1 MNFIK
6 KNYQHLIVVI
16 LFAVLSVGY
25 MFPILQGK
33 EMQQSDK
40 VQAYAGQSEI
50 YKYQKEKPGE
60 YIGWTNSMFGGTP
73 TYMVGGDYA
82 EGIFVK
88 MQRVVY
94 YLLSVQGTY
103 IFLYLL
109 GCYMLCL
116 ALGMGIFP
124 SIITCIAFGFFS
136 TNILIIEAGHLA
148 KVYALAFVPMMLA
161 GLVIG
166 FRKSVWLGAIVFS
179 IGLGFEI
186 NANHYQITYYSVFL
200 IVVLVIVEL
209 YNAVKESRMKQ
220 FITASL
226 LFGLV
231 GIIVV
236 GTNTSRLWT
245 TFDFQKETIRG
256 GSELTAAKG
265 EAQKPTEGLDKDYAF
280 EWSYGVLESF
290 TLLIPN
296 FSGGSHGDLNEKSA
310 VYKNLTS
317 VGVGEDDALN
327 FTKGITTYWG
337 DQMFVG
343 GTSYA
348 GAIVCFL
355 FVLSLFFV
363 DKKNKIIFVTAA
375 GVCLL
380 IAWGKNLSALNYLLF
395 DYFPLFNKFR
405 AVSMILSLVQL
416 CLVIMAGLGLQ
427 KIFTQKPTWEA
438 FKKPFF
444 ISLGVTAGLCLFF
457 SLLSSIFGYKSVN
470 DAQLLEGLK
479 QSFQNNE
486 GAVSNLYIALK
497 EDRASL
503 LRADAFRSLIFILLA
518 ALTIFLFV
526 KDKLKN
532 VAVVGTILAVLVLI
546 DLWGVDKRYLNSDD
560 FDSRPAERSDLFTQS
575 PADTQILQ
583 DKDLSYRVIDFTVSP
598 FTNAMASAFHKNMG
612 GYSAAKLKRFAD
624 LIERQIAKNNMVV
637 LDMFNT
643 KYFITA
649 DAKGASV
656 VQVNPNALGN
666 AWFAK
671 NVKFVNNAD
680 EEMAALDSIKPRE
693 TAFVDVKFKTQV
705 GDFKGNANPEGT
717 IKLSS
722 YHPNK
727 LVYEFNS
734 PTAQAVVFSEVFYK
748 GNQDWISKIDGQVKE
763 HFRTDYMFRGLIV
776 PAGKHQIEF
785 SFEPKSV
792 IQGRKYDQYA
802 NFAWILML
810 VGFGF
815 MYWKNAKSSSATQ
828 NI

>member
-1 MNFIK
+1 MKFIK
-6 KNYQHLIVVI
+6 QNYFHIFSIL
-16 LFAVLSVGY
+16 LFAILSVGY

-40 VQAYAGQSEI
+40 VQSYAGQSEI
-50 YKYQKEKPGE
+50 YKYQKEQPNE
-60 YIGWTNSMFGGTP
+60 YLGWTNSMFGGTP
-73 TYMVGGDYA
+73 TYMVGGDYT
-82 EGIFVK
+82 EGIFLK

-94 YLLSVQGTY
+94 YLLSLQGTY

-109 GCYMLCL
+109 GCYILCL

-124 SIITCIAFGFFS
+124 SLIASIAFGFFS

-148 KVYALAFVPMMLA
+148 KIYALAFVPMMLA

-166 FRKSVWLGAIVFS
+166 YRKSIWLGAMVFS

-200 IVVLVIVEL
+200 IAVLGVVEFYDALKKGTLKKFVS
-209 YNAVKESRMKQ
+209 A
-220 FITASL
+220 TT
-226 LFGLV
+226 LFVLMGV
-231 GIIVV
+231 AII
-236 GTNTSRLWT
+236 GTNSSRLWT

-256 GSELTAAKG
+256 GSELTTAKG
-265 EAQKPTEGLDKDYAF
+265 EAKKENGGLDKAYAF
-280 EWSYGVLESF
+280 EWSYGILESF

-317 VGVGEDDALN
+317 VGVGEEDALN
-327 FTKGITTYWG
+327 FTKNITTYWG

-348 GAIVCFL
+348 GAIICFL

-363 DKKNKIIFVTAA
+363 DKKNKIIFLTAA
-375 GVCLL
+375 GLCLL
-380 IAWGKNLSALNYLLF
+380 ISWGKNLSALNYLLF

-427 KIFTQKPTWEA
+427 KIFAQKPTWEA

-444 ISLGVTAGLCLFF
+444 ISLGVTAGLCLLFI
-457 SLLSSIFGYKSVN
+457 LLSSIFGYKSVN

-486 GAVSNLYIALK
+486 GAVSSLYSALK

-503 LRADAFRSLIFILLA
+503 LRADAFRSLIFIAFA

-532 VAVVGTILAVLVLI
+532 VAVVGSILALLVLI
-546 DLWGVDKRYLNSDD
+546 DLWGIDKRYLNSED
-560 FDSRPAERSDLFTQS
+560 FDVRPAVRSDLFTQT
-575 PADTQILQ
+575 PADAQILQ

-612 GYSAAKLKRFAD
+612 GYSATKLKRFAD
-624 LIERQIAKNNMVV
+624 IIERQIAKNNMAV

-649 DAKGASV
+649 DAKGV
-656 VQVNPNALGN
+656 PLVQPNPNALGN
-666 AWFAK
+666 AWF
-671 NVKFVNNAD
+671 VKSIKIVNNAD
-680 EEMAALDSIKPRE
+680 EEMADLDSIKPRE
-693 TAFVDVKFKTQV
+693 IAFVDAKFKSQV
-705 GDFKGNANPEGT
+705 GDFKGNTNPEGT
-717 IKLSS
+717 VKLTS

-727 LVYEFNS
+727 LTYEFNS
-734 PTAQAVVFSEVFYK
+734 PTAQAVIFSEVFYK

-763 HFRTDYMFRGLIV
+763 HFRANYIFRGIII

-792 IQGRKYDQYA
+792 IEGRKYDQYA
-802 NFAWILML
+802 NFTWIFLMVL
-810 VGFGF
+810 FGV
-815 MYWKNAKSSSATQ
+815 MYWRREKP
-828 NI
+828 

>member
-1 MNFIK
+1 MKFIK
-6 KNYQHLIVVI
+6 ENYWHLIAII
-16 LFAVLSVGY
+16 LFAGLSVGY
-25 MFPILQGK
+25 MSPILQGK

-73 TYMVGGDYA
+73 TFMVGGDYA
-82 EGIFVK
+82 EGIFLK
-88 MQRVVY
+88 MQKVVY
-94 YLLSVQGTY
+94 YLLSLQGTY

-109 GCYMLCL
+109 GCYILCL

-124 SIITCIAFGFFS
+124 SLIASIGFGFFS

-148 KVYALAFVPMMLA
+148 KIYALAFVPMMLA
-161 GLVIG
+161 GLIIG
-166 FRKSVWLGAIVFS
+166 YRKSIWLGAIVFS
-179 IGLGFEI
+179 VGLGFEI
-186 NANHYQITYYSVFL
+186 NANHYQITYYSVFIIAIL
-200 IVVLVIVEL
+200 AIGEL
-209 YNAVKESRMKQ
+209 YSAIKNEQMKH
-220 FITASL
+220 FITASF
-226 LFGLV
+226 LFILV
-231 GIIVV
+231 GATII

-245 TFDFQKETIRG
+245 TFDYQKETIRG

-265 EAQKPTEGLDKDYAF
+265 DPEKENKGLDKAYAF
-280 EWSYGVLESF
+280 EWSYGILESF

-296 FSGGSHGDLNEKSA
+296 FSGGSHGDLTEKSA

-317 VGVGEDDALN
+317 VGVGEEDALN
-327 FTKGITTYWG
+327 FTKNLTTYWG

-343 GTSYA
+343 GTSYS
-348 GAIVCFL
+348 GAIICFF

-363 DKKNKIIFVTAA
+363 DKKNKIIFITA
-375 GVCLL
+375 GVICLL
-380 IAWGKNLSALNYLLF
+380 IAWGKNFSILNYLLF

-427 KIFTQKPTWEA
+427 KIFTQKPTWEV

-444 ISLGVTAGLCLFF
+444 MSLTTTAGLCLLF
-457 SLLSSIFGYKSVN
+457 SVLSSIFGYKSVN

-486 GAVSNLYIALK
+486 GAVNSLYSALK

-503 LRADAFRSLIFILLA
+503 LRADAFRSLIFILSA
-518 ALTIFLFV
+518 ALIIFLFI

-532 VAVVGTILAVLVLI
+532 VTVVGTILSILVLV
-546 DLWGVDKRYLNSDD
+546 DLWGIDKRYLNSED
-560 FDSRPAERSDLFTQS
+560 FDVRPVERSDLFTQS
-575 PADTQILQ
+575 PADVQILQ
-583 DKDLSYRVIDFTVSP
+583 DKELSYRVIDFTVSP

-612 GYSAAKLKRFAD
+612 GYSAAKLSRFAD
-624 LIERQIAKNNMVV
+624 VIERQIAKNNMAV

-649 DAKGASV
+649 DPKGTPIA
-656 VQVNPNALGN
+656 QQNPNALGN
-666 AWFAK
+666 AWFV
-671 NVKFVNNAD
+671 NNIKFVNNAD
-680 EEMAALDSIKPRE
+680 EEMTAIDSIKPRE

-705 GDFKGNANPEGT
+705 GDFKGNLNPEGT
-717 IKLSS
+717 IKLTS
-722 YHPNK
+722 YHPDK

-763 HFRTDYMFRGLIV
+763 HFRTDYLFRGIIV

-792 IQGRKYDQYA
+792 IEGRKYDQYA
-802 NFAWILML
+802 NFAWIFML

-815 MYWKNAKSSSATQ
+815 MYWRSSKISNVKA
-828 NI
+828 